1 MGAVGCTAAVCVCD
15 GVEMKTQ
22 TWLVNANSIKTPL
35 RARSVH
41 MIANSPPYWALR
53 DYQTGRWV
61 GGDPECQHTVGNQVA
76 DSKAPGAIVTGV
88 RPGVNGRVCKKCGAV
103 REDAQI
109 GLEPLHDC
117 LAWARGEEP
126 CGGCFVCSLRVV
138 GREAWRVLRDDGT
151 WWLNLG
157 DSMSSGKGANILD
170 CLNRIIEHDCI
181 FLIYPLAVAVPSHS
195 VNITSDDQAPPN
207 GVFSSLFASQWE
219 SIEQGNKNFGEVLHF
234 FANPSDGRIGVPI
247 GREVGDISGS
257 EMILNQMDHI
267 SIVST
272 NLNSQ
277 RQTILGIL
285 RSARTGA
292 GKDDKASLSVN
303 QPDKPSVCNVVV
315 WHSRWDSISINA
327 IGKGV
332 PNVNP
337 MDYSIPLTNCPD
349 SFACSLSDLRVIKA
363 SQEEIVFRSKMGGF
377 EFVVSNVRHLFFSR
391 KDGGII
397 PYASVYKQASAQS
410 NMAQQKQE
418 IGVPDSVK
426 KALQADGWIC
436 RNTII
441 WHKPNPL
448 PESVSDR
455 CTKAHE
461 YIFLLTKS
469 PRYYF
474 DNHAIREPLAAG
486 TFERTLRGVGD
497 GHKWTDGAPGSTKHS
512 LSQARPNRKHTN
524 GSMGGGGSHLQGHS
538 GYYKANGEPFAH
550 PDGRNKRTI
559 WTVPTQSYPG
569 SHFATWP
576 EALVEPMI
584 KAGTSEYGVCPT
596 CGAPWQRVV
605 DKGEAMQRW
614 DNPNPVRPYDADSGF
629 KNGAGGSTL
638 HMTRP
643 SSTAGWEPGCD
654 CGGELE
660 PVPAVV
666 LDLFAGSGTTG
677 VVSRRLGRNFI
688 GLDLSFEYL
697 KNEARGRLAL
707 DALAAWES
715 GAGMQARPNGK
726 AKKQT
731 AGQLALLVE

>member
-76 DSKAPGAIVTGV
+76 NSKAPGAIVSGV
-88 RPGVNGRVCKKCGAV
+88 RPGVNGRVCKRCGAV

-157 DSMSSGKGANILD
+157 DS
-170 CLNRIIEHDCI
+170 
-181 FLIYPLAVAVPSHS
+181 Y
-195 VNITSDDQAPPN
+195 
-207 GVFSSLFASQWE
+207 ASQ
-219 SIEQGNKNFGEVLHF
+219 GGERQYGSH
-234 FANPSDGRIGVPI
+234 DGQTGRGDAPGKRIMA
-247 GREVGDISGS
+247 SG
-257 EMILNQMDHI
+257 LKPKD
-267 SIVST
+267 
-272 NLNSQ
+272 LA
-277 RQTILGIL
+277 GI
-285 RSARTGA
+285 
-292 GKDDKASLSVN
+292 
-303 QPDKPSVCNVVV
+303 P
-315 WHSRWDSISINA
+315 W
-327 IGKGV
+327 
-332 PNVNP
+332 
-337 MDYSIPLTNCPD
+337 
-349 SFACSLSDLRVIKA
+349 RVA
-363 SQEEIVFRSKMGGF
+363 
-377 EFVVSNVRHLFFSR
+377 L
-391 KDGGII
+391 
-397 PYASVYKQASAQS
+397 
-410 NMAQQKQE
+410 
-418 IGVPDSVK
+418 
-426 KALQADGWIC
+426 ALQADGWYL
-436 RNTII
+436 RNDII

-497 GHKWTDGAPGSTKHS
+497 GHKWTDGAPGSTNAS

-524 GSMGGGGSHLQGHS
+524 GSMGGGSHLQGHS
-538 GYYKANGEPFAH
+538 GDYKANGEPFAH

-559 WTVPTQSYPG
+559 WTVPTQSHPG

-629 KNGAGGSTL
+629 KNGTGGSTL

-697 KNEARGRLAL
+697 QNEARGRLAL